1 MAPGTTPAGTPF
13 AALAMGVDLLD
24 EAVLSTVRDVHGA
37 IGRRVRG
44 VADVVSG
51 HRTAYADRG
60 SGLSGSVY
68 AGIGCGLRGVSRG
81 LRAVDRAG
89 LVPPLEETAR
99 GRFVLSAV
107 SGIFGDRIVERHPE
121 LAFDL
126 AVRRHARDVALTS
139 EGLAAAY
146 PEATGSLVVLAH
158 GLSESDTA
166 WARARVDVEGVAE
179 DSLTYADTLV
189 DLGWSPVVLR
199 WNTGLTLSENGAGLA
214 RLLDEVVAAWPVP
227 VERIALVGHSMGG
240 LLARRAC
247 AEPGHAWIDLVSD
260 VVTLGTPHLGAPIA
274 RGLTDG
280 VSLLRLLPETAPFG
294 ALLDHRS
301 AGVLDLRSGLAD
313 DVRRLSGAR
322 YHLVAATVHPSPRH
336 PVGWAAGDL
345 LVRRDSALARR
356 RGQELFPGAD
366 TLDLPGAD
374 HFALLNHARVHAA
387 LREWLAP

>member
-158 GLSESDTA
+158 GL
-166 WARARVDVEGVAE
+166 
-179 DSLTYADTLV
+179 
-189 DLGWSPVVLR
+189 
-199 WNTGLTLSENGAGLA
+199 
-214 RLLDEVVAAWPVP
+214 
-227 VERIALVGHSMGG
+227 
-240 LLARRAC
+240 
-247 AEPGHAWIDLVSD
+247 
-260 VVTLGTPHLGAPIA
+260 
-274 RGLTDG
+274 
-280 VSLLRLLPETAPFG
+280 
-294 ALLDHRS
+294 
-301 AGVLDLRSGLAD
+301 
-313 DVRRLSGAR
+313 
-322 YHLVAATVHPSPRH
+322 
-336 PVGWAAGDL
+336 
-345 LVRRDSALARR
+345 
-356 RGQELFPGAD
+356 
-366 TLDLPGAD
+366 
-374 HFALLNHARVHAA
+374 
-387 LREWLAP
+387 

>member
-44 VADVVSG
+44 VGDVISG

-60 SGLSGSVY
+60 RGLSGSVY

-81 LRAVDRAG
+81 LRAVDRSG

-107 SGIFGDRIVERHPE
+107 SGIFGDRIAERHPE
-121 LAFDL
+121 LAIDL
-126 AVRRHARDVALTS
+126 AVRRRGRDVPPTRDALAT
-139 EGLAAAY
+139 AY
-146 PEATGSLVVLAH
+146 PGATGSIVVLAH
-158 GLSESDTA
+158 GLSESDMA
-166 WARARVDVEGVAE
+166 WARARVDVEGVGE
-179 DSLTYADTLV
+179 DSLNYADTLV

-199 WNTGLTLSENGAGLA
+199 WNTGLTLTENGAALA
-214 RLLDEVVAAWPVP
+214 DLLDRVVAAWPVP
-227 VERIALVGHSMGG
+227 VERIAFVGHSMGG

-247 AEPGHAWIDLVSD
+247 AEPGHDWVDLVSD

-313 DVRRLSGAR
+313 DVRRLSDAR
-322 YHLVAATVHPSPRH
+322 YHLVAATVNASPRH

-356 RGQELFPGAD
+356 RGEELFPGAD
-366 TLDLPGAD
+366 TLDLVGAD

-387 LREWLAP
+387 LREWLAT